1 MNRLFDEVVGG
12 VAHRAGTVQGAPA
25 AVWAPAIDVLQND
38 VDDLVVRAEL
48 PGTKP
53 EDVDITVD
61 NGVLTISGR
70 VQEEGQEEQGGYLAR
85 ERRSSSFRRSLWP
98 PQGVTRVRPTPASRT
113 AFWRSLSG
121 ARRRSSSPSASR

>member
-25 AVWAPAIDVLQND
+25 AVCAPAIDVLQNG
-38 VDDLVVRAEL
+38 DDLVVRAEL

-70 VQEEGQEEQGGYLAR
+70 VQEERQEEQGGYLAR
-85 ERRSSSFRRSLWP
+85 ERRFCSFRRSLWP
-98 PQGVTRVRPTPASRT
+98 PQGVTRVRSTPASRT

>member
-1 MNRLFDEVVGG
+1 MNRLFAEVVGG
-12 VAHRAGTVQGAPA
+12 VARRAGTVQGAPA
-25 AVWAPAIDVLQND
+25 AVCAPAIDVLQNG
-38 VDDLVVRAEL
+38 DDLVVRAEL

-70 VQEEGQEEQGGYLAR
+70 VQEERQEEQGGYLAR
-85 ERRSSSFRRSLWP
+85 ERRSGSFRRSLWP
-98 PQGVTRVRPTPASRT
+98 PQGVTRVRSTPASRT